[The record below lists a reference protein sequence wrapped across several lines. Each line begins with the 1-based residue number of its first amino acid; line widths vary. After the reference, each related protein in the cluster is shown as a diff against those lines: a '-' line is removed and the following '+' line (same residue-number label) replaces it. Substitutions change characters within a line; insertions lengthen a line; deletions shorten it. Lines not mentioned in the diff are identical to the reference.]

1 MELVLICIIQVV
13 LVDHSKLIEVVEV
26 VLGPDE
32 LVKLVDQV
40 VVPVVVLGLKQM
52 WVVLQVHIPIQ
63 ALMLVEVMMVVLELI
78 VLDMLVAAVVVP
90 EVLAVLVEVE
100 QVVLVD

>member
-1 MELVLICIIQVV
+1 MV

-26 VLGPDE
+26 VLGAT
-32 LVKLVDQV
+32 LLARQAGLV
-40 VVPVVVLGLKQM
+40 VVPLVVLGLKQM
-52 WVVLQVHIPIQ
+52 WVVLQVHILIQ
-63 ALMLVEVMMVVLELI
+63 ALILVEAMMVVLELI
-78 VLDMLVAAVVVP
+78 VVDMLVAAVVVP

>member
-1 MELVLICIIQVV
+1 
-13 LVDHSKLIEVVEV
+13 
-26 VLGPDE
+26 
-32 LVKLVDQV
+32 
-40 VVPVVVLGLKQM
+40 M

-63 ALMLVEVMMVVLELI
+63 ALMMVEVMMVVLELI